1 MGREGLYPPFFCAF
15 SLGCRHPGAP
25 AVVGIIRMFC
35 YRQGVFYLVECGRN
49 EAKKRRIE
57 LSQEGWVVAHT
68 EVL

>member
-1 MGREGLYPPFFCAF
+1 MPLFFCAF
-15 SLGCRHPGAP
+15 SLGCRHPEAS

-35 YRQGVFYLVECGRN
+35 YRQGVFWLVECPKP
-49 EAKKRRIE
+49 EAKNRRIE